1 MGKVTAG
8 LAEGWA
14 DLVRGTRA
22 FPSSVRAAVRDP
34 SSKVGGASAVPI
46 VVLFGHTFLDAF
58 DRNGFNVILPEA
70 QEYFDLNLQEVT
82 SLAGLA
88 IFVGILLSL
97 PVTLWS
103 DRGGKRIFYL
113 ALGAFLAAAFSF
125 GASVATTV
133 GVFAFA
139 RAGFGFGLIVN
150 DPVQQSLLSDFT
162 PVPARASVF
171 SGRQMADNLGA
182 MLGPFAFGV
191 LAFLLGFRAP
201 LVLVGV
207 LALVVGAFS
216 IRLKEPR
223 KGAQERA
230 ALGASGADLD
240 VDDETLSFRPAART
254 LWSIQTIRLLWLS
267 IPFLFGGVLV
277 VLIAVPLYLE
287 EEFAFDAAERG
298 ILGAVLGGFG
308 IAGLFIGT
316 ALTKRYL
323 FSPEPWRMFRL
334 MAGIGVAVAV
344 GILYLAVVPNVA
356 LMVLGVL
363 FLNTLASLILP
374 AYGTLFS
381 ITFPAPARSVGFAL
395 TRLWALPGLVM
406 APVVGAV
413 GDAHGMRWGIALSVP
428 TFIVGSLIVGTG
440 GRTFQADMA
449 EAHEASMAVIEERKR
464 AKAAAEVET
473 SGSLVSAL
481 EPLPTPVD

>member
-1 MGKVTAG
+1 MGKVMASVR
-8 LAEGWA
+8 EGAA
-14 DLVRGTRA
+14 DLTRGAKA
-22 FPSSVRAAVRDP
+22 FPGSFRKAVRDP
-34 SSKVGGASAVPI
+34 SSMVGGASATPI

-70 QEYFDLNLQEVT
+70 QEHFDLDLQEVT

-103 DRGGKRIFYL
+103 DRGGKRIYYL

-125 GASVATTV
+125 GASVAATV
-133 GVFAFA
+133 GLFAFA

-162 PVPARASVF
+162 PVAARPAVF
-171 SGRQMADNLGA
+171 SGRQIADNVGA
-182 MLGPFAFGV
+182 MLGPLAFGV
-191 LAFLLGFRAP
+191 LAFAFGFRAP

-207 LALVVGAFS
+207 LALVVGLFS

-230 ALGASGADLD
+230 SLGVTGADLD
-240 VDDETLSFRPAART
+240 LDDETLGFRAAARS
-254 LWSIQTIRLLWLS
+254 LWAIGTVRLLWLS

-277 VLIAVPLYLE
+277 ILIAVPLYLE

-298 ILGAVLGGFG
+298 ILGAAMGAFG
-308 IAGLFIGT
+308 IAGLFVGN
-316 ALTKRYL
+316 ALTKRFL
-323 FSPEPWRMFRL
+323 FSAEPWRMFRL

-344 GILYLAVVPNVA
+344 GILYLAVIPNVA
-356 LMVLGVL
+356 LMIVGAIA
-363 FLNTLASLILP
+363 LNMLASLILP

-381 ITFPAPARSVGFAL
+381 ITFPAPSRSVGFAL

-406 APVVGAV
+406 APIVGAV
-413 GDAHGMRWGIALSVP
+413 GDTHGMRWGIALSVP
-428 TFIVGSLIVGTG
+428 VFVVGSLIVGTG
-440 GRTFQADMA
+440 GRGFQADMA
-449 EAHEASMAVIEERKR
+449 KAHEASMAVIEERKR
-464 AKAAAEVET
+464 AKAALAEPEV
-473 SGSLVSAL
+473 SG
-481 EPLPTPVD
+481 VD

>member
-1 MGKVTAG
+1 MGKLSAS

-14 DLVRGTRA
+14 DLLRGTRA
-22 FPSSVRAAVRDP
+22 FPTSLREAVRDP
-34 SSKVGGASAVPI
+34 SSKVGGVAATPI

-58 DRNGFNVILPEA
+58 DRNGFNIILPEA
-70 QEYFDLNLQEVT
+70 QEHFDLDLQAVT

-88 IFVGILLSL
+88 IFVGIVLSL

-103 DRGGKRIFYL
+103 DRGGKRIYYL
-113 ALGAFLAAAFSF
+113 ALGAFLAAVFSF

-133 GVFAFA
+133 GMFAFA

-150 DPVQQSLLSDFT
+150 DPVQQSLLSDYT

-171 SGRQMADNLGA
+171 SGRQIADNLGA
-182 MLGPFAFGV
+182 MLGPLAFGV
-191 LAFLLGFRAP
+191 LAFAFGFRAP
-201 LVLVGV
+201 LVVVGV
-207 LALVVGAFS
+207 LALVVGVFS
-216 IRLKEPR
+216 IQLKEPR

-230 ALGASGADLD
+230 ALGATGADLD
-240 VDDETLSFRPAART
+240 LDDETLGFRPAARS

-277 VLIAVPLYLE
+277 ILIAVPLYLE
-287 EEFAFDAAERG
+287 EEFAFDAADRG
-298 ILGAVLGGFG
+298 ILGAVMGAFG
-308 IAGLFIGT
+308 IAGLFVGT

-334 MAGIGVAVAV
+334 MAGIGVAVAA
-344 GILYLAVVPNVA
+344 GILYLAIIPNVA
-356 LMVLGVL
+356 LMVIGAVL
-363 FLNTLASLILP
+363 LNTLASLILP

-406 APVVGAV
+406 APIVGAV
-413 GDAHGMRWGIALSVP
+413 GDEHGMRWGLALSVP
-428 TFIVGSLIVGTG
+428 TFVVGSLIVGTG
-440 GRTFQADMA
+440 GRGFQADMA
-449 EAHEASMAVIEERKR
+449 RAHEASMAVIEERKR
-464 AKAAAEVET
+464 AKAAAGAADDDGVP
-473 SGSLVSAL
+473 SL
-481 EPLPTPVD
+481 EPAPAPVD

>member
-1 MGKVTAG
+1 
-8 LAEGWA
+8 
-14 DLVRGTRA
+14 
-22 FPSSVRAAVRDP
+22 
-34 SSKVGGASAVPI
+34 VGGVSATPI

-58 DRNGFNVILPEA
+58 DRNGFNIILPEA
-70 QEYFDLNLQEVT
+70 QEHFDLDLQETT

-113 ALGAFLAAAFSF
+113 ALGAFLAAAFSL

-133 GVFAFA
+133 GIFAFA

-162 PVPARASVF
+162 PVAARASVF
-171 SGRQMADNLGA
+171 SGRQIADNLGA
-182 MLGPFAFGV
+182 VFGPLAFGLLAFAF
-191 LAFLLGFRAP
+191 GFRAP
-201 LVLVGV
+201 LVLVAV
-207 LALVVGAFS
+207 LALVVGLLS
-216 IRLKEPR
+216 IRLREPR
-223 KGAQERA
+223 KGAMERA
-230 ALGASGADLD
+230 SLGMTGADLD
-240 VDDETLSFRPAART
+240 VDDETLGFRPAWQS
-254 LWSIQTIRLLWLS
+254 LWSIGTVRLLWMS

-287 EEFAFDAAERG
+287 EEFDFSAADRG
-298 ILGAVLGGFG
+298 ILGATMGAVA
-308 IAGLFIGT
+308 IAGLFVGT

-356 LMVLGVL
+356 LMVLGAV
-363 FLNTLASLILP
+363 FLNTLSALILP

-406 APVVGAV
+406 APIVGAV
-413 GDAHGMRWGIALSVP
+413 GDEHGMRWGIALSVP
-428 TFIVGSLIVGTG
+428 TFIIGSLIVGTG
-440 GRTFQADMA
+440 GKGFVADMA
-449 EAHEASMAVIEERKR
+449 KAHEASLAVIQAR
-464 AKAAAEVET
+464 
-473 SGSLVSAL
+473 SGDGSSSGATDP
-481 EPLPTPVD
+481 EPEPTPVD

>member
-22 FPSSVRAAVRDP
+22 FPSSLRGAIRDP
-34 SSKVGGASAVPI
+34 SSKVGGVSATPI

-58 DRNGFNVILPEA
+58 DRNGFNIILPEA
-70 QEYFDLNLQEVT
+70 QEHFDLDLQETT

-113 ALGAFLAAAFSF
+113 ALGAFLAAAFSL
-125 GASVATTV
+125 GASLATTV
-133 GVFAFA
+133 GIFAFA

-162 PVPARASVF
+162 PVSARASVF

-182 MLGPFAFGV
+182 VFGPLAFGLLAFAF
-191 LAFLLGFRAP
+191 GFRAP
-201 LVLVGV
+201 LVLVAV
-207 LALVVGAFS
+207 LALVVGLLS

-223 KGAQERA
+223 KGAMERA
-230 ALGASGADLD
+230 SLGMTGEDLD
-240 VDDETLSFRPAART
+240 VDDETLGFRPAARS
-254 LWSIQTIRLLWLS
+254 LWSIGTVRLLWTS

-287 EEFAFDAAERG
+287 EEFDFSAADRG
-298 ILGAVLGGFG
+298 ILGAAMGGVA
-308 IAGLFIGT
+308 IAGLFVGT

-334 MAGIGVAVAV
+334 MAGIGVAVAL

-356 LMVLGVL
+356 LMVIGAVL
-363 FLNTLASLILP
+363 LNTLSALILP

-406 APVVGAV
+406 APIVGAV
-413 GDAHGMRWGIALSVP
+413 GDEHGMRWGIALSVP

-440 GRTFQADMA
+440 GKGFVDDMA
-449 EAHEASMAVIEERKR
+449 RAHEASLAVIEERKR
-464 AKAAAEVET
+464 AVAAAEP
-473 SGSLVSAL
+473 
-481 EPLPTPVD
+481 EPAQAD